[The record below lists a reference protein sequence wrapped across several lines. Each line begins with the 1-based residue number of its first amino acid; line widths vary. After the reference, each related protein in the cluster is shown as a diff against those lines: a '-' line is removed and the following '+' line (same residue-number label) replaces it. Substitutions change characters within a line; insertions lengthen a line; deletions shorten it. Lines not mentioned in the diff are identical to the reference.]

1 MPLPAPLTSAP
12 QKLSDL
18 PMKSFMV
25 TVLSTRDTTYINK
38 LRDKIVA
45 EGFHAPA
52 DLLRIQHNELENQLL
67 HNFNILELGDAMDLR
82 RAIDSK
88 PQTLPTA
95 SEHATTSRSR
105 SPRRQDYAS
114 SWAIKNREQR
124 SSKSNRR
131 PQTSR
136 NFDKYPDKPKLW
148 AAVERNDKDA
158 VHVLL
163 EQGEDPQGR
172 FRNWTPSMKAAEENA
187 VDILQMLLD
196 KKANIEACN
205 RKGRTAL
212 SFAAAPSMNGKTRR
226 ATSVAA
232 LQFLLKNGAD
242 AKRADNNGLTAR
254 DHAIKEVRLEAIVT
268 IDEFSEGHAVHNPS
282 EKPCAILD
290 KMPNTQ

>member
-1 MPLPAPLTSAP
+1 ME
-12 QKLSDL
+12 
-18 PMKSFMV
+18 
-25 TVLSTRDTTYINK
+25 TVLSTRDTNYINK

-67 HNFNILELGDAMDLR
+67 HNFNILELGDAIDLR

-88 PQTLPTA
+88 LQTLPAA

-105 SPRRQDYAS
+105 SPRRQDRAS
-114 SWAIKNREQR
+114 TWAIKNREQR

-131 PQTSR
+131 PQTSH

-163 EQGEDPQGR
+163 EQGEDPQRR
-172 FRNWTPSMKAAEENA
+172 FRHWTPCMKAAEENA

-196 KKANIEACN
+196 KKADIEACN

-226 ATSVAA
+226 ATPVDA
-232 LQFLLKNGAD
+232 LQFLLQNGAD
-242 AKRADNNGLTAR
+242 VKRCDYDGMTAR
-254 DHAIKEVRLEAIVT
+254 DRAVKEIRLEAIA
-268 IDEFSEGHAVHNPS
+268 ILDKFSEGHAAHNPDK
-282 EKPCAILD
+282 KPLAILD
-290 KMPNTQ
+290 KMPKTQ